1 MILIREIVHQALTTG
16 YLSLEAE
23 DQLRQLLQTK
33 YASEDL
39 RAFME
44 LQLAAMAGLV
54 KQESRESRNSPVCV
68 GQTGGEVLQV

>member
-23 DQLRQLLQTK
+23 EQLRQLLQTK
-33 YASEDL
+33 YGSEDL
-39 RAFME
+39 RAFTK

-54 KQESRESRNSPVCV
+54 KQESRESRDSSLFV
-68 GQTGGEVLQV
+68 GKTEGEVLRV